1 MAAQNTFAN
10 YNAVSEVDAGSEA
23 NFTNSHRSTSSNY
36 AVRVLAV
43 FFSSLSHFVIWFKT
57 FWFSFL
63 LSTPSTTTAL
73 PSYASSIQPHITN
86 SVTTNSKLQNNTPP
100 TTPPVLNSIPPDI
113 APKMSQKT
121 PPVRLNV
128 MQSALLWTTVN
139 ICSYISNHSLQIN
152 AHQPSPANNIVPV
165 SEPPSYASTMAFKAA
180 STMAAKNHMGKL
192 ERNYESLSSACTF
205 QNVFFKYT
213 EFFVHKITPLSSSYS

>member
-1 MAAQNTFAN
+1 MLSQPFRNLIEN
-10 YNAVSEVDAGSEA
+10 IL
-23 NFTNSHRSTSSNY
+23 
-36 AVRVLAV
+36 VL
-43 FFSSLSHFVIWFKT
+43 
-57 FWFSFL
+57 L

-128 MQSALLWTTVN
+128 MQSALPWTSN
-139 ICSYISNHSLQIN
+139 RICSYIFNHLLQIN
-152 AHQPSPANNIVPV
+152 AHQSSPANNIVPV
-165 SEPPSYASTMAFKAA
+165 SEPPSYASTMAYKAA

-192 ERNYESLSSACTF
+192 NKITNHYQVHAHL
-205 QNVFFKYT
+205 NMFFLKYT
-213 EFFVHKITPLSSSYS
+213 EFAVH